1 MENTT
6 AKPAIMLYTEQT
18 PNPESLKFV
27 SNRILYKGIA
37 EFKDREV
44 AKEWSPMADALY
56 TLEYVK
62 AVYIS
67 NNFVTITKNPDFDWH
82 EIMVSTKEF
91 IKKIIDQ
98 KQNLLR
104 PDLQNSSRR
113 HTMQATR
120 KITVQKIRTSLKK
133 LKRSLNIM

>member
-27 SNRILYKGIA
+27 CNRILYKGIA
-37 EFKDREV
+37 EFRDREV

-56 TLEYVK
+56 TLDFVK

-91 IKKIIDQ
+91 IKKIIESETELVKEGFAEYQ
-98 KQNLLR
+98 
-104 PDLQNSSRR
+104 
-113 HTMQATR
+113 QAAHDAGDTR
-120 KITVQKIRTSLKK
+120 ITVRKTRTSLKK
-133 LKRSLNIM
+133 